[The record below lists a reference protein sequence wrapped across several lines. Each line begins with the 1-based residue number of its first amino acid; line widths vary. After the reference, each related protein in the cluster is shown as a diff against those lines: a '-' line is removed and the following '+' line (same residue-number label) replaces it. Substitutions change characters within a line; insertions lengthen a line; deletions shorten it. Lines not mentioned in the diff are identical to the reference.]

1 MRENNV
7 IKNKNIE
14 IILVNGKEHNLLTI
28 CKNYDGNKGLFLIKT
43 ITRIYKWKL
52 PYAKGINLI

>member
-1 MRENNV
+1 LRENNV

-43 ITRIYKWKL
+43 ITRIYK
-52 PYAKGINLI
+52 